1 MDPFTGALVGAGA
14 NWALSTGAS
23 MLAPKPKKTK
33 VQQMKDMTMDDIM
46 AGIRGEGPYAYLFNL
61 DEDAFKRGVADP
73 AMARFNNEW
82 APQIQQQYIST
93 GQQRGTGMEDTL
105 ARAGVDLHQ
114 QINEQYWNAQQQV
127 NQNKLGALNS
137 SLSWQDPYAE
147 TGDIWDKL
155 KGGTAGYLLSDTSG
169 KDIGKILTEY
179 GNKYN
184 PVPAKPDSTLAKG
197 SSE

>member
-1 MDPFTGALVGAGA
+1 MDPITGAIAGTAA
-14 NWALSTGAS
+14 NWALQTGAS

-33 VQQMKDMTMDDIM
+33 VQQMKEMTMDDIM

-61 DEDAFKRGVADP
+61 DEDAFKRGVSDP
-73 AMARFNNEW
+73 AMARFTNEV

-114 QINEQYWNAQQQV
+114 QINQQYWNAQQQV

-155 KGGTAGYLLSDTSG
+155 KGGTAGYLLSDTAG
-169 KDIGKILTEY
+169 KDIGNILSAY
-179 GNKYN
+179 SDKYN
-184 PVPAKPDSTLAKG
+184 PLAKQDSTLAKG